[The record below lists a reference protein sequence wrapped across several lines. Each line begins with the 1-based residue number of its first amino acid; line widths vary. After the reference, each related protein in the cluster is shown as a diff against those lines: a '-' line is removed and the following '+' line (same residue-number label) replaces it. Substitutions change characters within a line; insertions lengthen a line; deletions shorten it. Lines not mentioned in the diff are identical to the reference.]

1 MCAHAKTFGRLGQVD
16 ASPPISHP
24 MEFII
29 PCRQRDTGRH
39 GIIERCPD
47 VES

>member
-1 MCAHAKTFGRLGQVD
+1 
-16 ASPPISHP
+16 